1 MIALIKA
8 AHGIESSSRGQADGS
23 ANKGILTPNNPG
35 AGRVKPLE
43 KFFTESPKWH
53 EKIGAVHALLERVKI
68 SEEQSNDVLHLRKC
82 NRILSVHASTAI
94 EGNQLTLGQVTDV
107 INGKSVWGPPKDI
120 KEVQNAWDAYNAMP
134 GYTPWSVDD
143 LLRAHAHLTD
153 SLIGESGRFRSG
165 GVAVV
170 GIDGTLLHRGA
181 LSVQVPKLVEQ
192 LLQWGETSEV
202 HPLIKSS
209 AVHYRLEYIHP
220 FRDGNGRIG
229 RLWQTLILS
238 QWNPLFAW
246 MPMET
251 LVHHNQA
258 LYYKAL
264 QDSHAG
270 AEVDCR
276 PFIDFMLDIIA
287 NSLYKYID
295 VGTQTLV
302 DVPVNVPVNVPVKD
316 LTNKILTMV
325 RANPK
330 VTAQNMALA
339 LRVTDKTIKRH
350 LKALREQGYIQRV
363 GSDRAGHW
371 EIIEKN
377 VLHNESYPR

>member
-1 MIALIKA
+1 M
-8 AHGIESSSRGQADGS
+8 
-23 ANKGILTPNNPG
+23 
-35 AGRVKPLE
+35 KPLE
-43 KFFTESPKWH
+43 KFFTEDPKWH
-53 EKIGAVHALLERVKI
+53 EKIGAIHALLERVKI
-68 SEEQSNDVLHLRKC
+68 TEEQSGDVLHLRKL

-107 INGKSVWGPPKDI
+107 INGKPVWGPPKDI
-120 KEVQNAWDAYNAMP
+120 KEVQNAWHAYTEMP
-134 GYTPWSVDD
+134 GYAPWSVQD

-153 SLIGESGRFRSG
+153 ALIGESGQFRSG

-170 GIDGTLLHRGA
+170 GSDGTLLHRGV
-181 LSVQVPKLVEQ
+181 LSAQVPKLVEQ
-192 LLQWGETSEV
+192 LLQWGLTSEA

-229 RLWQTLILS
+229 RLWQTLILV

-246 MPMET
+246 MPIET

-270 AEVDCR
+270 AVDCR
-276 PFIDFMLDIIA
+276 PFIDFMLDALA

-295 VGTQTLV
+295 VATQTV
-302 DVPVNVPVNVPVKD
+302 PDVGASVPVNVLVNVPVNQLSD
-316 LTNKILTMV
+316 KILTIV

-330 VTAQNMALA
+330 VTAQKLALA
-339 LRVTDKTIKRH
+339 LGVTDKTIKRH
-350 LKALREQGYIQRV
+350 LKALREQGRIQRV
-363 GSDRAGHW
+363 GSDKAGHW
-371 EIIEKN
+371 HFIEEP
-377 VLHNESYPR
+377 L

>member
-1 MIALIKA
+1 M
-8 AHGIESSSRGQADGS
+8 
-23 ANKGILTPNNPG
+23 
-35 AGRVKPLE
+35 E
-43 KFFTESPKWH
+43 KFFTEAPKWH
-53 EKIGAVHALLERVKI
+53 EKIGAIHALLERVKI
-68 SEEQSNDVLHLRKC
+68 SEEQSGDVLHLRKL

-107 INGKSVWGPPKDI
+107 INGKPVWGPPKDI
-120 KEVQNAWDAYNAMP
+120 KEVQNAWHAYNELP

-143 LLRAHAHLTD
+143 LLRAHAHLTNT
-153 SLIGESGRFRSG
+153 LIGESGQFRSG

-170 GIDGTLLHRGA
+170 GSDGTLLHRGA
-181 LSVQVPKLVEQ
+181 LSAQVPSLVEQ
-192 LLQWGETSEV
+192 LLQWGQTSEA

-229 RLWQTLILS
+229 RLWQTLILA

-251 LVHHNQA
+251 LVHHNQV

-270 AEVDCR
+270 AQVDCR
-276 PFIDFMLDIIA
+276 PFIDFMLDALA

-295 VGTQTLV
+295 VAAQTVV
-302 DVPVNVPVNVPVKD
+302 DVPVNIPVNVPVNVPVNE
-316 LTNKILTMV
+316 LTDKILAMV

-330 VTAQNMALA
+330 VTAQKMALA
-339 LRVTDKTIKRH
+339 LGVTDKTIKRH
-350 LKALREQGYIQRV
+350 LKALREQGRIQRV
-363 GSDRAGHW
+363 GSDKAGHW
-371 EIIEKN
+371 EIIER
-377 VLHNESYPR
+377 PA